1 VRAREQ
7 LQQPQNKL
15 LHLTV
20 FQLRSVLRAVL
31 LLPFT
36 LPAAAAARWQAL
48 FASQSYEHFLLSEG
62 ERVWAFRNRTENE
75 RWFWEVFAMDR
86 CDVQLHHICQG
97 HGLFSSSNLP
107 AVRATVCNHYDG
119 SSSVCVIALACRG
132 ARLTAKCSDRTSCCF
147 FPDTRCICCA
157 NGCMLQILCA
167 HCVGHLLPDG
177 GA

>member
-1 VRAREQ
+1 VLLPALPSAVATLFLSPVNPAALQLVGDIVRAREQ

-86 CDVQLHHICQG
+86 W
-97 HGLFSSSNLP
+97 
-107 AVRATVCNHYDG
+107 A
-119 SSSVCVIALACRG
+119 
-132 ARLTAKCSDRTSCCF
+132 
-147 FPDTRCICCA
+147 
-157 NGCMLQILCA
+157 
-167 HCVGHLLPDG
+167 
-177 GA
+177 

>member
-20 FQLRSVLRAVL
+20 FQLRSMLRAVL

-86 CDVQLHHICQG
+86 CAAGWAAAACIACVAAALCQQFTQLYVG
-97 HGLFSSSNLP
+97 RAETLVAAAGLLEI
-107 AVRATVCNHYDG
+107 G
-119 SSSVCVIALACRG
+119 AL
-132 ARLTAKCSDRTSCCF
+132 CSTFQPPTIVKPCYPEHWRIMCLSWRRHFGWCK
-147 FPDTRCICCA
+147 
-157 NGCMLQILCA
+157 GQ
-167 HCVGHLLPDG
+167 
-177 GA
+177 